1 MGFILE
7 LAISV
12 IITTSILI
20 GFIRIYFFKKKNEAL
35 FMGMIS
41 MLSIGFGF
49 ILLFLQGLPFIYGT
63 ANQTELSHAKILLL
77 LAELNIYSG
86 LIFILISVLKFSGW
100 LIKNRLFKN

>member
-7 LAISV
+7 LLISV
-12 IITTSILI
+12 ILTTSILT

-35 FMGMIS
+35 FLGMIS

-63 ANQTELSHAKILLL
+63 ANQTDLFHAKILLL
-77 LAELNIYSG
+77 LAEINIYLG
-86 LIFILISVLKFSGW
+86 LFFVLISILKFSGW
-100 LIKNRLFKN
+100 LIKTQLFKN